1 MGEEVKKIL
10 VVDDEEDLTYFLKAN
25 LEIEE
30 QYHVIAVTRARDAFK
45 TAMRIK
51 PDLIILDIM
60 MPQIDGIK
68 VLKKLKGSKETL
80 SIPVIMLSAKDDN
93 ATKIE
98 AAALYDECYIT
109 KPVQIEELK
118 TKIKEI
124 FQRYQS

>member
-1 MGEEVKKIL
+1 MEDKIKRIL

>member
-1 MGEEVKKIL
+1 MEGKIKKIL
-10 VVDDEEDLTYFLKAN
+10 VIDDEEDLTYFLKAN

-30 QYHVIAVTRARDAFK
+30 QYHVIVVTRAKDAFK
-45 TAMRIK
+45 TAVKTR

-68 VLKKLKGSKETL
+68 ILKKLKESKKTL

-93 ATKIE
+93 TTKIE

-109 KPVQIEELK
+109 KPVQIDGLK
-118 TKIKEI
+118 TKIKEV

>member
-1 MGEEVKKIL
+1 MEDKMKKIL
-10 VVDDEEDLTYFLKAN
+10 VIDDEEDLTYFLKAN

-30 QYHVIAVTRARDAFK
+30 QYHVIAVTRAKDAFK
-45 TAMRIK
+45 TAIKTK

-68 VLKKLKGSKETL
+68 VLKKLKESKETL

-118 TKIKEI
+118 TKIREV